1 MLGREV
7 DPYFNR
13 LEIRPELKVIFMS
26 GYSYG
31 SVRAG
36 ELLSKNYLC
45 LEKPL
50 TRANL
55 ARWVRK
61 TLDH

>member
-1 MLGREV
+1 
-7 DPYFNR
+7 
-13 LEIRPELKVIFMS
+13 MS

-31 SVRAG
+31 KIRAE
-36 ELLSKNYLC
+36 ELVSKNYLC

-50 TRANL
+50 TRADL
-55 ARWVRK
+55 ASAVRK